1 MIKLI
6 IENTDRFMN
15 AVPKAK
21 RKKYGQFFT
30 NVTTALYMASLFD
43 FDIAKPQISLLD
55 AGAGTGILSAAV
67 VQRLSDMGYQGHIHI
82 TCYETDSLVLPLLE
96 ENMTIITNHADVSFT
111 IFNEN
116 YITSQPFGMDILFKD
131 NENIYDYVIGNPPYL
146 KIPKEAVEAKSM
158 PDVCHGAP
166 NLYFLFWAM
175 GIYNLKKNQEL
186 VYHSDDESLHQNEQ
200 DESWF
205 YVI

>member
-43 FDIAKPQISLLD
+43 FDITKPQMSLLD

-67 VQRLSDMGYQGHIHI
+67 VQRLINLGYKGHIHI
-82 TCYETDSLVLPLLE
+82 TCYETDNLVLPLLD
-96 ENMTIITNHADVSFT
+96 ENLTIISNHADVSFT
-111 IFNEN
+111 IINEN
-116 YITSQPFGMDILFKD
+116 YITSQSFGIDILFKE

-146 KIPKEAVEAKSM
+146 KIPKDAVEAKSI
-158 PDVCHGAP
+158 
-166 NLYFLFWAM
+166 LFFLWR
-175 GIYNLKKNQEL
+175 
-186 VYHSDDESLHQNEQ
+186 
-200 DESWF
+200 
-205 YVI
+205 